1 MQRDPLRFTRP
12 AAWAFLFCLLA
23 GSAAQAQTRVT
34 IPAGS
39 VIMVRTQQPLQSATA
54 KVGQTFETT
63 VLSPVSVNGYTLIPA
78 NSRIRG
84 VVSYVQAASGSRS
97 GVMQIGFDRVT
108 LPNGASFSFAGRLT
122 STDAEERRQ
131 IEQRSDPRV
140 VLVGNRGG
148 IGAAIAGAGS
158 TSSAASGI
166 LAALGN
172 MLSEGMNVDVPA
184 GTQLAVQ
191 LERDVSFTAVGAVNT
206 SDESTIFTAADRIR
220 AAQQALASKG
230 MYRGAITGTLDNATR
245 RAIFEYQLDNRLTA
259 TGNLD
264 GRTARALGISN
275 ANRPDVLSAEDAA
288 VLRRAAQAI
297 QVRLRQDL
305 SIDTSGRM
313 VAARRYTAAEME
325 LLFAFSAF
333 ADNASLYEQFVRT
346 PRNGEGTR
354 LSGRAL
360 VNAARRVDAAIQQQ
374 RPSSAVVQVWD
385 SIRRQLVDIDPRYG
399 Q

>member
-1 MQRDPLRFTRP
+1 MQRDPFRFKRP

-39 VIMVRTQQPLQSATA
+39 VIIVRTQQPLQSATS

-84 VVSYVQAASGSRS
+84 VINYVQPASGQRS

-108 LPNGASFSFAGRLT
+108 LPNGASFTFAGRLT
-122 STDAEERRQ
+122 STNAEERRQ

-158 TSSAASGI
+158 SSSSASGI

-172 MLSEGMNVDVPA
+172 MLSEGMNVNVPA

-191 LERDVSFTAVGAVNT
+191 LERDVTFSAVGAVNA

-220 AAQQALASKG
+220 AAQQALAAKG

-245 RAIFEYQLDNRLTA
+245 RAIFEYQLDNRLTP

-264 GRTARALGISN
+264 GRTARALGVSN

-288 VLRRAAQAI
+288 ILRRAAQAI

-305 SIDTSGRM
+305 SIDTNGRM
-313 VAARRYTAAEME
+313 LAARRYTAPEME
-325 LLFAFSAF
+325 LVFAFSAF

-360 VNAARRVDAAIQQQ
+360 VNAARRVDAAIQQE
-374 RPSSAVVQVWD
+374 RPSSAVMQVWD
-385 SIRRQLVDIDPRYG
+385 SIRRQLVDIEPRYG